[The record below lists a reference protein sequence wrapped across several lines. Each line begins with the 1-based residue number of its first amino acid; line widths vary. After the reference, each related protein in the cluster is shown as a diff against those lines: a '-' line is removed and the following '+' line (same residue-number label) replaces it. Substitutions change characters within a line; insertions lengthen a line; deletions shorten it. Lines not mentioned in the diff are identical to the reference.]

1 MNNNQNKLNPNR
13 RQQWSRVTL
22 AEYVEQRNGV
32 PLGDSNSLQNML
44 RRSFGA
50 GSFGQFWQYWNPIW
64 GYGLGK
70 FVYSPLRRFLP
81 PAVAVLVTFIVSGFI
96 HDLVTVAL
104 RRSSAFL
111 FTHWFFLLGAG
122 VVLGRAFKLD
132 FSRQPWPVRVAIN
145 LSYLLICLAIPIV
158 LRTI

>member
-1 MNNNQNKLNPNR
+1 MDNPQQEFISTPNR
-13 RQQWSRVTL
+13 SRRSATL
-22 AEYVEQRNGV
+22 AEYVHRRNGV
-32 PLGDSNSLQNML
+32 PLGHPDSLRNML

-70 FVYSPLRRFLP
+70 YVYSPLRRFLP
-81 PAVAVLVTFIVSGFI
+81 SALAVLMTFVISGVV
-96 HDLVTVAL
+96 HDLATIVF

-122 VVLGRAFKLD
+122 VVLGRAFNLD
-132 FSRQPWPVRVAIN
+132 FSRQAWRVRVAIN